1 MRHED
6 KSVREQRSD
15 SQIAKSPAHY
25 EAGFSLIEMVVVV
38 ALIIVVS
45 AMALIQ
51 IRPIMADADMDTA
64 MRQVIDQIRQAREYS
79 ITNRRYVKIAF
90 PTAAVGTSTRYE
102 VVTTQMDSLT
112 TGAGTT
118 NPVLST
124 VIIEAPAQYY
134 TFGGLDTPDAYGN
147 SAAIEFEGVSGGPVG
162 GMLFESDGELVDGST
177 YQPIN
182 GTVFLGVPGSNTS
195 ARAIT
200 VLGATGRARGWK
212 GTGTTWVQF

>member
-1 MRHED
+1 MPGD
-6 KSVREQRSD
+6 
-15 SQIAKSPAHY
+15 
-25 EAGFSLIEMVVVV
+25 AGFSLIEMVVVV

-51 IRPIMADADMDTA
+51 MRPIMADADMDTA

-79 ITNRRYVKIAF
+79 ITNRRYVKVAF
-90 PTAAVGTSTRYE
+90 PTATVGTSTRYE
-102 VVTTQMDSLT
+102 VVTTQMNSLT
-112 TGAGTT
+112 SGAGTT
-118 NPVLST
+118 NPILST

-134 TFGGLDTPDAYGN
+134 SFGGLDTPDAYGN